1 MFTILNVKILY
12 QGKYEN
18 RISFK
23 SFQSRSRRGSFQP
36 DDMFPR
42 GIRTPDLRYC
52 VKLNHICLYSFIYG
66 WNNGFVRLC
75 GWASK
80 NKCLKNI

>member
-52 VKLNHICLYSFIYG
+52 VNAFVSIRSILKYCHFGNSMFKGSF
-66 WNNGFVRLC
+66 N
-75 GWASK
+75 
-80 NKCLKNI
+80 